1 MLFKKYSFIKNKET
15 YTLILLI
22 LFSISIRVPVTII
35 YGDTGLEYEWKF
47 LKYDPSCY
55 FNAPNI
61 PANPVP
67 NPNAVCKGS
76 ALGV

>member
-22 LFSISIRVPVTII
+22 LFSISIRIPVTII

-47 LKYDPSCY
+47 LVENLILHK
-55 FNAPNI
+55 N
-61 PANPVP
+61 
-67 NPNAVCKGS
+67 
-76 ALGV
+76 LGNLTD